1 MRQWQNAYMYL
12 PRRIKFFLTILL
24 HISWDAGPV
33 LRLLE
38 RDLSFIA
45 LCSTFRS
52 DPPHCGLKFKNNY
65 NIEKLKCLLQK
76 KNIIIILKL
85 LLSHWNSI
93 HTCTN
98 YVLYHFSILSLLCTY
113 SWQIFWP
120 KNSYAYIEK
129 KSIHFLMFY
138 QLEKIGTVIK
148 LMHRIN
154 YFWNIKR

>member
-45 LCSTFRS
+45 LCSTLRS
-52 DPPHCGLKFKNNY
+52 DPPHCGLIFKNNC
-65 NIEKLKCLLQK
+65 NKEKLKCFPQK
-76 KNIIIILKL
+76 KNIIIISKL
-85 LLSHWNSI
+85 LWSQWNSI

-98 YVLYHFSILSLLCTY
+98 YVLYNFSILSLLCTY

-120 KNSYAYIEK
+120 KNWYAC
-129 KSIHFLMFY
+129 
-138 QLEKIGTVIK
+138 LEKNVSAFVVVLSENENK
-148 LMHRIN
+148 
-154 YFWNIKR
+154 